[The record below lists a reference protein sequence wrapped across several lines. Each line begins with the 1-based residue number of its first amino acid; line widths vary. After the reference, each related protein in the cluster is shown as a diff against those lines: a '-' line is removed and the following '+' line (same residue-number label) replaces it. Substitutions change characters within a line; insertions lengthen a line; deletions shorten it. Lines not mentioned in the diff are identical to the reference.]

1 MESVFLNIVSAWLA
15 FNAAF
20 VTTLVAGASA
30 RPRQSAKILPFVAP
44 KKRRVNDRMLGIVP
58 KGREAARLGFRASRP
73 SPPSSL
79 TARTGSTK

>member
-58 KGREAARLGFRASRP
+58 TGLATAAEATACAST
-73 SPPSSL
+73 SS
-79 TARTGSTK
+79 SV

>member
-30 RPRQSAKILPFVAP
+30 RPGQSAKILPFVAP
-44 KKRRVNDRMLGIVP
+44 KKKRVDDRMLGIVP
-58 KGREAARLGFRASRP
+58 TGLAIAADPSAS
-73 SPPSSL
+73 STSS
-79 TARTGSTK
+79 SV

>member
-58 KGREAARLGFRASRP
+58 TGLPIVAEATACAST
-73 SPPSSL
+73 SS
-79 TARTGSTK
+79 SV